1 MRPPQRRIIGDAIGA
16 AFNRRLARTG
26 GVAPLKA
33 MRAACTSLLP
43 HLPIGHA
50 ADLAETASA
59 MVTAT
64 CRHLAPEDDAAAAK
78 AAGGSD
84 ALATA
89 AAEARE
95 KSLRAAIHL
104 GGALAARE
112 IQPAAEI
119 APADAP
125 AASRLG
131 GALEGTLGV
140 IAPLATARSVLDST
154 KARHRMN
161 EYELCPCDH
170 DLRYARPRRRARTS
184 ACARV

>member
-1 MRPPQRRIIGDAIGA
+1 
-16 AFNRRLARTG
+16 
-26 GVAPLKA
+26 

-59 MVTAT
+59 MVAAT
-64 CRHLAPEDDAAAAK
+64 CRHLSPEDDAAAAK
-78 AAGGSD
+78 AGGGND

-112 IQPAAEI
+112 IQSAAEI
-119 APADAP
+119 APADAS

-131 GALEGTLGV
+131 GALEGALGV

-161 EYELCPCDH
+161 NHALATTICGMPTSGDERV
-170 DLRYARPRRRARTS
+170 LRPVRESDREPRGGRTRVAAAACIDRRSHQVQQQYQDTQ
-184 ACARV
+184 